1 MTSRR
6 PMEEKRARKG
16 LGARSP
22 EGETTKATPEGRR
35 TELPSGTPSPHDA
48 GSDYRPKGQ
57 PRKPRAEQARRRT
70 VQDNPGGKRSK
81 KT

>member
-6 PMEEKRARKG
+6 PIEEHRARKG

-22 EGETTKATPEGRR
+22 EGETTKATPEGRMIEVPR
-35 TELPSGTPSPHDA
+35 GSFSPHDA
-48 GSDYRPKGQ
+48 GSVSHATGR

-81 KT
+81 T